1 MATTKIRN
9 AQIKDATIEIGKVA
23 DNFLGG
29 ADWDISGGAN
39 DATITGLV
47 AGVNPNDAVNVQ
59 QLTDATDAKCDTE
72 EFDVAADGEVFTLA
86 QTPLAGL
93 KNLHVFLN
101 GLRLSSGEYTIAGAD
116 LTVTSPTV
124 EIGDCVVVDYRY

>member
-1 MATTKIRN
+1 MAVTKIRN
-9 AQIKDATIEIGKVA
+9 AQIKDATIEITKVA

-29 ADWDISGGAN
+29 TDWNISDGAE
-39 DATITGLV
+39 DATITGL
-47 AGVNPNDAVNVQ
+47 APGVNPSDAVNFQ
-59 QLTDATDAKCDTE
+59 QLSDATDVTCDTE
-72 EFDVAADGEVFTLA
+72 EFDITADGQVMTLA

-101 GLRLSSGEYTIAGAD
+101 GLRLSSGEFTIAGAD
-116 LTVTSPTV
+116 LTVTSPTL